1 VISAH
6 FRDAIYVSPR
16 WLADLAP
23 TTARRFVIPPRKV
36 AANCPAVQNILSLTQ
51 VMNAIHE
58 QPEQSMEDTATTTD
72 PTMEQVEQL
81 IINALRL
88 EEAGI
93 TAIDPDSAL
102 FGSGLGLDSIDAL
115 ELALAIAKAYGVTI
129 SSEDPNIQS
138 IFASLKNITAY
149 IQSQRAA

>member
-1 VISAH
+1 
-6 FRDAIYVSPR
+6 
-16 WLADLAP
+16 
-23 TTARRFVIPPRKV
+23 
-36 AANCPAVQNILSLTQ
+36 
-51 VMNAIHE
+51 
-58 QPEQSMEDTATTTD
+58 MEDTATTTD
-72 PTMEQVEQL
+72 PTMEHVEQL

-88 EEAGI
+88 DEAGI

-115 ELALAIAKAYGVTI
+115 ELALAISKAYGVTI